1 MQAKSIAEQLLF
13 TTVRIE
19 TIGPHHSGVGTA
31 FIIQVPR
38 EGGDV
43 LALVTNKH
51 VIEGADKCTLTLALA
66 DKSGEPSLGRTYSLS
81 LSDVTRFF
89 VGHREDEID
98 VTAAPFVP
106 ILEDLHRRQ
115 VRPFFRAVPSELI
128 PDPSVTKGFDAI
140 EDVVFVGYPNGMW
153 DSVNNLPIVRRGT
166 TATPITVDFL
176 GRRQFLIDASVF
188 PGSSGSPV
196 FLYNT
201 GMYAQKDG
209 GTVVG
214 GRLHFLGLVSSVYF
228 RREEGSIELRPIPTV
243 GAAVSVTREMIDLGL
258 VIKAQP
264 ILETVH
270 QMIARYSPPSARL

>member
-1 MQAKSIAEQLLF
+1 MQARSLAEQLLF

-19 TIGPHHSGVGTA
+19 TTGRHHAGVGTA

-38 EGGDV
+38 ENDAV

-51 VIEGADKCTLTLALA
+51 VISGADQCKLTLTLA
-66 DKSGEPSLGRTYSLS
+66 DESGDPSLGRTYSLS
-81 LSDVTRFF
+81 LPDVTRFF
-89 VGHREDEID
+89 VGHRDDAID
-98 VTAAPFVP
+98 VAAAPFVP
-106 ILEDLHRRQ
+106 ILEDLQRKR
-115 VRPFFRAVPSELI
+115 VRPFFRAVHSDLI
-128 PDPSVTKGFDAI
+128 PAPSVTEALDAI
-140 EDVVFVGYPNGMW
+140 EDVVFLGYPNGMW

-166 TATPITVDFL
+166 TATPLAVDFL

-201 GMYAQKDG
+201 GMYAQKG
-209 GTVVG
+209 GATVVG
-214 GRLHFLGLVSSVYF
+214 GRLHFLGVVSSVYF

-243 GAAVSVTREMIDLGL
+243 DSAVSVTREMIDLGL

-270 QMIARYSPPSARL
+270 EMIERYSGP

>member
-13 TTVRIE
+13 TTVRVE
-19 TIGPHHSGVGTA
+19 TAGPRHAGVGTA

-51 VIEGADKCTLTLALA
+51 VIAGADQCTLTLTLA
-66 DKSGEPSLGRTYSLS
+66 DESGDPSLGRTYSLS
-81 LSDVTRFF
+81 LPDVTRFF
-89 VGHREDEID
+89 VGHRDDDID
-98 VTAAPFVP
+98 VAAAPFVP
-106 ILEDLHRRQ
+106 ILEELQRKGI
-115 VRPFFRAVPSELI
+115 RPFFRAVPSELI
-128 PDPSVTKGFDAI
+128 PAPSITDGLDAI
-140 EDVVFVGYPNGMW
+140 EDVVFLGYPNGMW
-153 DSVNNLPIVRRGT
+153 DAVNNLPIVRRGT

-176 GRRQFLIDASVF
+176 GQRQFLIDASVF

-201 GMYAQKDG
+201 GMYAQKGG

-214 GRLHFLGLVSSVYF
+214 GRLHFLGIVSSVYF
-228 RREEGSIELRPIPTV
+228 RREEGSIELRPVPTV
-243 GAAVSVTREMIDLGL
+243 DSAVSVTREMIDLGL

-264 ILETVH
+264 ILETVQ
-270 QMIARYSPPSARL
+270 QMIERYSRR